1 MTTFYFPQNIFNNI
15 LEYCDDRIERK
26 VKHHRQKLHR
36 QLDKFDPDWV
46 SRYIDYNE
54 DFGNTTGE
62 RYQVNLEQPRP
73 LGEQLDYILDYIG
86 VKHENEGLP
95 ARFHL
100 DLVNHFPREIFLVR
114 QLRQLICLSYTRGT
128 VTAIV
133 RYHQLTAMA
142 LLSVPSYMVLD
153 LP

>member
-62 RYQVNLEQPRP
+62 RYQENLEQPRP
-73 LGEQLDYILDYIG
+73 FIEQLDDILEYITLAEAPYRPG
-86 VKHENEGLP
+86 RL
-95 ARFHL
+95 HL
-100 DLVNHFPREIFLVR
+100 DLANYFPREVFLSR
-114 QLRQLICLSYTRGT
+114 QLFWLSHTR
-128 VTAIV
+128 AKLEPIF
-133 RYHQLTAMA
+133 RRHHLTAVA
-142 LLSVPSYMVLD
+142 LVMVPSYMVLD

>member
-62 RYQVNLEQPRP
+62 RYQENLEQPRP
-73 LGEQLDYILDYIG
+73 FIEQLDDILEYITL
-86 VKHENEGLP
+86 VEALP
-95 ARFHL
+95 TRDRPGKNHL
-100 DLVNHFPREIFLVR
+100 DFPREVFLSR
-114 QLRQLICLSYTRGT
+114 QLFWLSHTHG
-128 VTAIV
+128 VTLL
-133 RYHQLTAMA
+133 RRHQLTAVA

-153 LP
+153 LL